1 MRVQPMPVKFEV
13 SVVLV
18 GKSLKVTIPKE
29 ICQHINLK
37 KGDHISMWADNSH
50 IIIEKKSDKLTV

>member
-1 MRVQPMPVKFEV
+1 VPVKFKI

-29 ICQHINLK
+29 LCAHINLK
-37 KGDHISMWADNSH
+37 KGEIVDMWADDH
-50 IIIEKKSDKLTV
+50 QIIIAKEAIK

>member
-1 MRVQPMPVKFEV
+1 MVFGVQAVPVKFEV

-29 ICQHINLK
+29 ICKHLNLK
-37 KGDHISMWADNSH
+37 KGDIVSLWADNSH
-50 IIIEKKSDKLTV
+50 VILEKKE

>member
-1 MRVQPMPVKFEV
+1 MPVKFEV

-50 IIIEKKSDKLTV
+50 IIIEKKSDKYEG